1 MATDSNISVL
11 IIDDEADTCEM
22 LLHVLNQK
30 GYTTYTA
37 CDGST
42 GLEIFNRELPNVVIL
57 DLRMPGM
64 NGMEVLKQIKQNGSE
79 TPVIIITAYGE
90 IKSAVEA
97 IRHGAYNY
105 FNKPFDNEEVVLTV
119 KRALEERAMRQEIR
133 MLKTQLSFVMPLFE
147 QMGNSAEIARVN
159 ELVECVAPT
168 NFTVVIY
175 GETGSG
181 KELIAQSIHKRS
193 PRCGKP
199 FIVVDCGSI
208 PETLIESELF
218 GFEKGTFTGADQR
231 KVGQFEIASGGT
243 IFLDEIGN
251 LPRSMQGK
259 LLRVLQ
265 ERQIRRL
272 GSNKVIDVDVRVVVA
287 GNERL
292 EYLVKSGRFRMDLYQ
307 RLNEFCIEIPPLRQR
322 KDDIVFLS
330 KRFLDITNKEL
341 NKNIRGIT
349 KEALEML
356 LTYNW
361 PGNVRELKNV
371 IRRAVLLAND
381 VIEPK
386 YLLIRTQDQKQEP
399 GPGAE
404 KIAGMENQ
412 KKDHTLLL
420 DLDINNG
427 NDLSLRD
434 MVAACVENA
443 EKKLITE
450 VLRQTGG
457 NKSQAAR
464 ILKIDYKTMHY
475 KVKNYGIK
483 IQTATEITEKVL
495 TEDTKNESLKE
506 EYLTTE

>member
-1 MATDSNISVL
+1 MR
-11 IIDDEADTCEM
+11 
-22 LLHVLNQK
+22 
-30 GYTTYTA
+30 YTIACSQQGRLYIYTA
-37 CDGST
+37 HDGNT
-42 GLEIFNRELPNVVIL
+42 GIEIFNQELPHVVIL

-64 NGMEVLKQIKQNGSE
+64 MDGMEVLKQIKHSGCE

-90 IKSAVEA
+90 IQSAVEA
-97 IRHGAYNY
+97 IKHGAYNY

-119 KRALEERAMRQEIR
+119 KRALEESAMRQEIR
-133 MLKTQLSFVMPLFE
+133 MLKTQMSFVMPLFE
-147 QMGNSAEIARVN
+147 QMGNSAEIAKVN

-181 KELIAQSIHKRS
+181 KELIAQNIHKRS

-199 FIVVDCGSI
+199 FVVVDCGSI

-265 ERQIRRL
+265 ERRIRRL
-272 GSNKVIDVDVRVVVA
+272 GSNKEIDVDVRVVVA

-292 EYLVKSGRFRMDLYQ
+292 EYLVESRNFRMDLYQ

-322 KDDIVFLS
+322 KDDIVFLC

-349 KEALEML
+349 KDALEML

-371 IRRAVLLAND
+371 VRRAVLLAND

-386 YLLIRTQDQKQEP
+386 YLMIKIQEQKQEP
-399 GPGAE
+399 MPATE
-404 KIAGMENQ
+404 QIVGMENQ
-412 KKDHTLLL
+412 DTSHTFSL
-420 DLDINNG
+420 DLNINDDN
-427 NDLSLRD
+427 NLSLRD
-434 MVAACVENA
+434 MVAKCVEDA

-450 VLRQTGG
+450 VLKQTGG
-457 NKSQAAR
+457 NKSRAAR

-483 IQTATEITEKVL
+483 IQTTTEVTDKVL
-495 TEDTKNESLKE
+495 TENTKNETLSQDVFSR
-506 EYLTTE
+506 Y

>member
-11 IIDDEADTCEM
+11 IIDDEADICEM
-22 LLHVLNQK
+22 LSHVLNQK

-37 CDGST
+37 CDGSA

-64 NGMEVLKQIKQNGSE
+64 NGMDVLKQIKQNGSE

-90 IKSAVEA
+90 IKSAVDA

-133 MLKTQLSFVMPLFE
+133 MLKTQLSFAMPLFE

-181 KELIAQSIHKRS
+181 KELIAQNIHKRS
-193 PRCGKP
+193 PRCEKP

-218 GFEKGTFTGADQR
+218 GFEKGAFTGADQR

-272 GSNKVIDVDVRVVVA
+272 GSNKEIDVDVRVVVA

-292 EYLVKSGRFRMDLYQ
+292 EYLVESRRFRMDLYQ

-330 KRFLDITNKEL
+330 KRFLDITNEEL
-341 NKNIRGIT
+341 SKNIRGIT
-349 KEALEML
+349 KEALEIL

-371 IRRAVLLAND
+371 IRRAVLLADD

-386 YLLIRTQDQKQEP
+386 YLLIRTQEQKQEP

-412 KKDHTLLL
+412 KKGHTLSL

-427 NDLSLRD
+427 NNLSLRD

-483 IQTATEITEKVL
+483 IQTAAEITEKVL
-495 TEDTKNESLKE
+495 PENTKNEPLKE

>member
-11 IIDDEADTCEM
+11 IIDDEVDMCDM
-22 LLHVLNQK
+22 LSHVL
-30 GYTTYTA
+30 GREGFTIYTA
-37 CDGST
+37 HSGDT
-42 GLEIFNRELPNVVIL
+42 GLEVFNKESPSVAIL

-64 NGMEVLKQIKQNGSE
+64 NGMDVLKQIKHTSSE

-90 IKSAVEA
+90 IQSAVEA
-97 IRHGAYNY
+97 IKHGAYNY
-105 FNKPFDNEEVVLTV
+105 FNKPFDNEEVVVTV
-119 KRALEERAMRQEIR
+119 EKAIEERAMRQEIR
-133 MLKTQLSFVMPLFE
+133 MLKTQLSFVMPLYE
-147 QMGNSAEIARVN
+147 QMGNSAEIVKVN
-159 ELVECVAPT
+159 ESVKCVAPT

-181 KELIAQSIHKRS
+181 KELIAQSIHNRS
-193 PRCGKP
+193 PRCDKP
-199 FIVVDCGSI
+199 FVVVDCGSI

-218 GFEKGTFTGADQR
+218 GFEKGAFTGADQ
-231 KVGQFEIASGGT
+231 KKFGQFEIASGGT
-243 IFLDEIGN
+243 LFLDEIGN
-251 LPRSMQGK
+251 LPKSMQGK

-265 ERQIRRL
+265 ERRIRRL
-272 GSNKVIDVDVRVVVA
+272 GSNKEIDVDVRVVVA

-292 EYLVKSGRFRMDLYQ
+292 EYLIESGHFRMDLYQ
-307 RLNEFCIEIPPLRQR
+307 RLNEFCIEIPPLRRR
-322 KDDIVFLS
+322 KDDIVFLC

-341 NKNIRGIT
+341 NKNVRGIT
-349 KEALEML
+349 KEALETL

-371 IRRAVLLAND
+371 IRRAVLLASE

-386 YLLIRTQDQKQEP
+386 HLLIKIQEQKQQTSLAT
-399 GPGAE
+399 GQ
-404 KIAGMENQ
+404 IASTANRDA
-412 KKDHTLLL
+412 DHTVSL

-427 NDLSLRD
+427 KDFSLRD
-434 MVAACVENA
+434 MVARCVEHA

-450 VLRQTGG
+450 VLKRTGG

-483 IQTATEITEKVL
+483 IQTTTEITEKSP
-495 TEDTKNESLKE
+495 TEDS
-506 EYLTTE
+506 

>member
-1 MATDSNISVL
+1 MANDFSISVL
-11 IIDDEADTCEM
+11 IIDDEVDICEM
-22 LLHVLNQK
+22 LSHVLNQE

-37 CDGST
+37 HDGNT
-42 GLEIFNRELPNVVIL
+42 GLEIFNKELPHIVIL

-64 NGMEVLKQIKQNGSE
+64 NGMEVLKQIKHTGSE

-90 IKSAVEA
+90 IQSAVEA
-97 IRHGAYNY
+97 IKHGAYNY

-147 QMGNSAEIARVN
+147 QMGNSAEIAKVN

-181 KELIAQSIHKRS
+181 KELIAQNIHKRS

-199 FIVVDCGSI
+199 FVVVDCGSI

-272 GSNKVIDVDVRVVVA
+272 GSNKEIDVDVRVVVA

-292 EYLVKSGRFRMDLYQ
+292 EYLVESGHFRMDLYQ

-322 KDDIVFLS
+322 KDDIIFLC

-349 KEALEML
+349 KDALETL

-371 IRRAVLLAND
+371 VRRAVLLAND

-386 YLLIRTQDQKQEP
+386 YLVIKTQEQKQEP
-399 GPGAE
+399 TPAAE
-404 KIAGMENQ
+404 QIASMENQ
-412 KKDHTLLL
+412 KTSHSLSL
-420 DLDINNG
+420 DLNINND
-427 NDLSLRD
+427 NNLSLRD
-434 MVAACVENA
+434 MVAKCVENA

-450 VLRQTGG
+450 VLKQTGG
-457 NKSQAAR
+457 NKSQAAK

-475 KVKNYGIK
+475 KVKNYGIR
-483 IQTATEITEKVL
+483 IQTTTEITDKVP
-495 TEDTKNESLKE
+495 TENTKNETLSQDVFSR
-506 EYLTTE
+506 Y

>member
-1 MATDSNISVL
+1 MATDSNISIL
-11 IIDDEADTCEM
+11 IIDDEVDMCDT
-22 LLHVLNQK
+22 LSHVLNQA
-30 GYTTYTA
+30 GFATYIA
-37 CDGST
+37 HGGNT
-42 GLEIFNRELPNVVIL
+42 GLEVFNKESPNVVIL

-64 NGMEVLKQIKQNGSE
+64 NGMEVLKQIKCSSSE

-90 IKSAVEA
+90 IQSAVEA
-97 IRHGAYNY
+97 IKQGAYNY
-105 FNKPFDNEEVVLTV
+105 FNKPFDNEEVVVTV
-119 KRALEERAMRQEIR
+119 EKAIEERAMHQEIR
-133 MLKTQLSFVMPLFE
+133 MLKTQLSFAMPLYE
-147 QMGNSAEIARVN
+147 QMGNSAEIAKVN
-159 ELVECVAPT
+159 ELVECIAPT
-168 NFTVVIY
+168 SFTVVIY

-181 KELIAQSIHKRS
+181 KELIARSIHNRS
-193 PRCGKP
+193 PRCGQP
-199 FIVVDCGSI
+199 FVVVDCGSI

-218 GFEKGTFTGADQR
+218 GFEKGTFTGADQK

-251 LPRSMQGK
+251 LPKPMQGK

-265 ERQIRRL
+265 ERRIRRL
-272 GSNKVIDVDVRVVVA
+272 GSNKEIDVEVRVVVA

-292 EYLVKSGRFRMDLYQ
+292 EHLVESGHFRMDLYQ

-322 KDDIVFLS
+322 KDDIVFLC

-349 KEALEML
+349 KEALEIL

-361 PGNVRELKNV
+361 PGNARELKNV
-371 IRRAVLLAND
+371 IRRSVLLASE

-386 YLLIRTQDQKQEP
+386 HLLIKIQEQKQQASP
-399 GPGAE
+399 ATGQ
-404 KIAGMENQ
+404 IASAANRDAG
-412 KKDHTLLL
+412 HTISP

-427 NDLSLRD
+427 KDFPLRD
-434 MVAACVENA
+434 MVARCVEDA

-450 VLRQTGG
+450 ALKRTGG

-464 ILKIDYKTMHY
+464 MLKIDYKTVQY

-483 IQTATEITEKVL
+483 IQTTTEITEKSPP
-495 TEDTKNESLKE
+495 EDS
-506 EYLTTE
+506 